1 MTGLNLTLHR
11 CPGCVMRN
19 LFLYMPRP
27 MPSWKITRR
36 LIKPSITYDL
46 PEYFRILPERIKLI
60 LLTSCS
66 MSAGIRFGTNLA
78 TAGLMPSDT
87 DGSTNFQQ
95 MAVKYLST
103 TPGRSAKS
111 TGKTLTNQSFKD
123 ILKPLFPRER
133 LFYFPLTAVFVFS
146 NKVNSSI

>member
-1 MTGLNLTLHR
+1 MIGLNPTLHR
-11 CPGCVMRN
+11 YPGCVMRN
-19 LFLYMPRP
+19 LFSYMPRP
-27 MPSWKITRR
+27 MRSWKTIRR

-46 PEYFRILPERIKLI
+46 PGVFRISPERIKPI

-78 TAGLMPSDT
+78 TAGLMPNDT
-87 DGSTNFQQ
+87 DGSTSFQQ

-103 TPGRSAKS
+103 TPGHSVKS
-111 TGKTLTNQSFKD
+111 TGKNLTNQSFKD